1 MKRLSAAILA
11 SLALHT
17 LHAQVQL
24 PATTRADLAVLQD
37 MTDRYPSAKE
47 LVLNTEGYYP
57 TALIHGRCMVGF
69 LGKVNAGADASAWAD
84 EAVMVGARKGEI
96 QSFRIDADHLDRL
109 FDLPGLEYAELAGK
123 VKPDLDRVRYAT
135 RVDSVQHGWGLPQS
149 YTGRDVLIG
158 VTDWGFDYQ
167 HPTFY
172 DTLMTTYRV
181 RAAWDHYRQA
191 GPAPATYGYGT
202 ELLTQAELIAAGAD
216 TSNIYN
222 NATHG
227 THVAGIA
234 GGGGAGS
241 PYRGMAID
249 AQFLFCTFLVDA
261 AAVLD
266 AFEWMQ
272 GIAEQDDKR
281 LVINMSWGLHHIGTL
296 DGNSLISQA
305 IDQYTQE
312 GVVFANS
319 GGNNGDVDFHIR
331 KEFTGDTLRSRI
343 QFYSYS
349 ANPNMWG
356 QSISIWGEAGH
367 PVDAG
372 LMVTSTGNVTLAE
385 TPFYSTATQV
395 AYLDSMLVVGNDT
408 VFFNLTTEAA
418 HPLNGRPHFRL
429 RAKNTSSNIRVALK
443 ATAADGVVHF
453 WNVTELTNDVGN
465 WGMAFTAPS
474 VGWTAGD
481 HLYGI
486 SEPACTNSL
495 ISVAAY
501 WPEFIHPL
509 TGVEGG
515 GAIAPFSSIGPTLDE
530 RVKPDIAAPGVN
542 IGSAMSSYTD
552 EDFTAI
558 LNVSF
563 EGRSYPFARLSGTSM
578 ASPAVAGIAALVLEA
593 NPTATPQMVKEALM
607 RTARQDS
614 YTGTI
619 PFGGSTQW
627 GMGKVNAYQAV
638 REVLWMNGIGERASG
653 DLVIWPNPTDGMV
666 WIDLSGGT
674 DGVELVVLDVAGR
687 VIATHSANAAER
699 VSFDATTW
707 SSGIYAVRCNTGAGV
722 HTATV
727 VKQ

>member
-1 MKRLSAAILA
+1 MHIRSIGVCLLLHGFGLSA
-11 SLALHT
+11 
-17 LHAQVQL
+17 QVRM
-24 PATTRADLAVLQD
+24 PATTQADLAVFHKLVTLHPD
-37 MTDRYPSAKE
+37 AKD
-47 LVLNTEGYYP
+47 LVRNTEGYYP

-69 LGKVNAGADASAWAD
+69 LGLLGPGADPATWSD
-84 EAVMVGARKGEI
+84 EAVMVGARKGNI
-96 QSFRIDADHLDRL
+96 QSFRIDASHLDRL
-109 FDLPGLEYAELAGK
+109 YTLPGLDYAELAGK

-158 VTDWGFDYQ
+158 ITDWGFDYQ

-172 DTLMTTYRV
+172 DTSMTTYRV

-191 GPAPATYGYGT
+191 GPAPAAYGYGT
-202 ELLTQAELIAAGAD
+202 QLTTQAELLAAGAD

-234 GGGGAGS
+234 GGGGAGT

-249 AQFLFCTFLVDA
+249 ARFLFCTFLVDA

-266 AFEWMQ
+266 AFDWMQ

-296 DGNSLISQA
+296 DGHSLISQA
-305 IDQYTQE
+305 IDQYIQE

-319 GGNNGDVDFHIR
+319 GGNNGDVNFHIR
-331 KEFTGDTLRSRI
+331 KDFTGDTLRSRI
-343 QFYSYS
+343 QFYDYS

-356 QSISIWGEAGH
+356 QSISMWGEGAH
-367 PVDAG
+367 PFSAG
-372 LMVTSTGNVTLAE
+372 LMVTSNGNTILAE
-385 TPFYSTATQV
+385 TPCYSTSTQ
-395 AYLDSMLVVGNDT
+395 APYLDSLLVIGGDT

-429 RAKNTSSNIRVALK
+429 RVKNTSSALRVALK
-443 ATAADGVVHF
+443 ATAPDGRVHC

-465 WGMAFTAPS
+465 WGMAFTAP
-474 VGWTAGD
+474 VAGWTAGD
-481 HLYGI
+481 NQYGI
-486 SEPACTNSL
+486 SEPACTNGL

-501 WPEFIHPL
+501 WPEFIHPV
-509 TGVEGG
+509 TGAVGG
-515 GAIAPFSSIGPTLDE
+515 GAIASFSSIGPTLDE

-552 EDFTAI
+552 ETFNSIA
-558 LNVSF
+558 NVSF
-563 EGRSYPFARLSGTSM
+563 QGRSYPFARLSGTSM
-578 ASPAVAGIAALVLEA
+578 SSPAVAGIAALVLEA
-593 NPTATPQMVKEALM
+593 NPTASPQMVKEALM

-614 YTGTI
+614 YTGSI
-619 PFGGSTQW
+619 PVAGSVQW

-638 REVLWMNGIGERASG
+638 REVLWLNGVGEHFSEG
-653 DLVIWPNPTDGMV
+653 LSIWPNPSVGTVWVMLHQGSAAPMITVTD
-666 WIDLSGGT
+666 I
-674 DGVELVVLDVAGR
+674 AGR
-687 VIATHSANAAER
+687 VITTQRTLTSGPTALD
-699 VSFDATTW
+699 VSHWAP
-707 SSGIYAVRCNTGAGV
+707 GIYTIRCSTGSGAG
-722 HTATV
+722 TGIF